1 MDKWLSL
8 YTRIV
13 ALLEAIRER
22 EVTLGP
28 SSVGAL
34 QSLVRFF
41 CEWVSTVSSGADLPP
56 SLTVTGSSSFPPQG
70 WEKSGRKGSVYL
82 APISEGD
89 EEDTCSIPDSLPD
102 LIDSAGEEERPSP
115 IGLVQKGI
123 APPRILLYQDSVR
136 PNRFWLC

>member
-1 MDKWLSL
+1 M

-22 EVTLGP
+22 GVTLGP
-28 SSVGAL
+28 SSLGAL
-34 QSLVRFF
+34 QSLVRLF
-41 CEWVSTVSSGADLPP
+41 CEWVCTTSSEADLPP
-56 SLTVTGSSSFPPQG
+56 CLTVAGPSSFPPQG
-70 WEKSGRKGSVYL
+70 LGKSGEKGSFSL
-82 APISEGD
+82 DPISEGD
-89 EEDTCSIPDSLPD
+89 EEDAHSVPDSLPD

-123 APPRILLYQDSVR
+123 VPPGILLYQDSVR

>member
-1 MDKWLSL
+1 M

-22 EVTLGP
+22 GVTLGP
-28 SSVGAL
+28 SSLGAL

-41 CEWVSTVSSGADLPP
+41 CEWVCTASSDADLPP
-56 SLTVTGSSSFPPQG
+56 SLTVTGPSSFPPQG
-70 WEKSGRKGSVYL
+70 WEKSGKKGSFSL
-82 APISEGD
+82 DPISEGD
-89 EEDTCSIPDSLPD
+89 EEDAHSIPDSLPD

-123 APPRILLYQDSVR
+123 APPGILLYQDSVR